1 MRLRCVLDRGPTGKR
16 TTTTTTTQAAPTRRE
31 SLVFAPGRRNLAAEC
46 QRAKHITHIAE
57 PRSKSQPARCVWN
70 WNGRNITALLQHSS
84 THTHGK
90 GKAKQ
95 GKPAF
100 PITIVYTYSARE
112 YHYYITQY
120 SVVCEGMFFCFL
132 MLCVRRTACITYMC
146 MYSCRRVYLTNI

>member
-1 MRLRCVLDRGPTGKR
+1 MYFSFVTRWCIRLAYEVRIFEVNAVRCVLDRGPTGKR

-90 GKAKQ
+90 GKASQ
-95 GKPAF
+95 HFQLQLCIHIRRAS
-100 PITIVYTYSARE
+100 IIIIL
-112 YHYYITQY
+112 HNI
-120 SVVCEGMFFCFL
+120 L
-132 MLCVRRTACITYMC
+132 LCVRECFSA
-146 MYSCRRVYLTNI
+146 S